1 VASAVILRALS
12 IKLLGIRLRSLVRR
26 IWMGC
31 KGVKGGRRRVMLEG
45 GRRGGGG
52 WRMEGRGILV
62 FGRGVKSVMD
72 LGFFLSFLQFGLL
85 LRIGCSKWVI

>member
-1 VASAVILRALS
+1 
-12 IKLLGIRLRSLVRR
+12 
-26 IWMGC
+26 
-31 KGVKGGRRRVMLEG
+31 MLEG